1 MLTDAMIIGAAFVV
15 ALLLVWR
22 RVRRNVTWR
31 ATTTPLAS
39 IIGSGFLV
47 LGPLLNDSFGAA
59 APLVMLALCAA
70 AYVFGA
76 AVRRNMRAMDQGF
89 GLAETRIDTLS
100 SWVLAFAYVVSVAYY
115 LNLFGAFGLSLFGLE
130 NPDAPRILTTVVYLV
145 ILLAGLSKGF
155 RALES
160 MEQVSVGLKLAV
172 IAGLI
177 VGLAGYVG
185 AQIGTGSVAHNPVQL
200 TGWPA
205 VTLVFGLIVT
215 VQGFETSR
223 YLGATYDTRTRIRSM
238 IVAQVLATAIYLVY
252 VGLLSIGFP
261 SGGVVFSETAIIDMM
276 GQVASVLPY
285 LLVLAALAAQFSA
298 AVADTGGAGGLV
310 TELTKGRLPERQAYA
325 VLVAVGV
332 AMTWG
337 LDVFAIIAVASRAFA
352 LYYAL
357 QALQAAFAD
366 HRDRRPIGR
375 ALFFCLAVFGL
386 VIAIFGRP
394 FE

>member
-1 MLTDAMIIGAAFVV
+1 MLTDVMIIGAAFVV
-15 ALLLVWR
+15 ALLLVWP

-76 AVRRNMRAMDQGF
+76 AVRRNMRAMDRGF

-130 NPDAPRILTTVVYLV
+130 NPDAPRILTTAVYIV

-276 GQVASVLPY
+276 GQVAPVLPY
-285 LLVLAALAAQFSA
+285 LLLLAALAAQFSA

-366 HRDRRPIGR
+366 HRDRKPIGR